1 MKERD
6 IQGAVLAS
14 ESRDVT
20 RGEVGSPRGS
30 KRNLLI
36 ASSQSKFDGAS
47 GNKTATRVTPRGDSG
62 GGEGWGRGNSLGW
75 KNSAGCIDQRILR
88 PALFAAIHRRERRGC
103 RLQIQR
109 SRHSRVIELSRYR
122 GIDALER
129 IQNHVSKIGN
139 NPGISCVIIIAP
151 RSEEL
156 LTIKRD
162 T

>member
-62 GGEGWGRGNSLGW
+62 GGEGWGRGRGKGEFIRVEKLGW
-75 KNSAGCIDQRILR
+75 VHRSKNSASCTFCGDSSARTTRMSIADSAI
-88 PALFAAIHRRERRGC
+88 AAFSC
-103 RLQIQR
+103 D
-109 SRHSRVIELSRYR
+109 RVIEVSRYR
-122 GIDALER
+122 CARAYSKSR
-129 IQNHVSKIGN
+129 I
-139 NPGISCVIIIAP
+139 
-151 RSEEL
+151 
-156 LTIKRD
+156 
-162 T
+162 